1 MATSAEAAHLP
12 DLKNERRSAWRKAV
26 PARSRI
32 ELSPGHGASA
42 RDISEGGVSLFGR
55 ADLDVGSETQLRF
68 ILPGSDT
75 QIEASGVV
83 AWSDELATGIRFIHI
98 NIDSLTALQSWL
110 ESSPEHEDDSA
121 NLRADAVLAA
131 KVACLREI
139 ADLQAQISSNDLDS
153 DAALAL
159 IVRRLAELTRATG
172 SAIALRDGQQ
182 VVCRASYGNAP
193 DVGVQLSQSSL
204 SGECLRT
211 ANVVLLRDSETDPRV
226 DAAICRQLNFR
237 SLLIVPVLS
246 NGKPAGIA
254 EVLSANP
261 GNFEGAD
268 ILVVSFI
275 ADLIAGVA
283 VPAEQSEAAPVER
296 RTSFDPLVEPDLPT
310 PQIAMEVPIPA
321 APVATPVPVVREVQP
336 AIAHAREVSIPAPM
350 SMPVRSIPASS
361 TASAP
366 QPARPTVP
374 AHAPEFHEETHPI
387 TPATDQQR
395 RVYFAIALVAILLIV
410 IATFTIMR
418 LRKPAQSPRLA
429 PSTTAT
435 TTLGPATSAITQ
447 PTSTVVVEAP
457 KSEPKKP
464 SPAPTHSAK
473 ISSDSHNEPATQE
486 VAVRETTQTPSPSDA
501 PPPAPSLGQ
510 LSAASSANLAAAIVA
525 TNTPTPGLTLPQ
537 SRGVIEGKLIRK
549 VLPQY
554 PEMARRAGVGGDIVL
569 SATIGT
575 DGKLKNI
582 RVVSGSP
589 LLREAAVSA
598 AKQWRYSP
606 YLLGGKPVETDTHIT
621 ISFKH

>member
-1 MATSAEAAHLP
+1 MATSAEAARLP
-12 DLKNERRSAWRKAV
+12 YLENERRTAYRK
-26 PARSRI
+26 PLPTRSRI
-32 ELSPGHGASA
+32 DLQPGRSAAA
-42 RDISEGGVSLFGR
+42 RDISEGGISLFGTI
-55 ADLDVGSETQLRF
+55 DLNVGSETQLRF
-68 ILPGSDT
+68 TLPGSDA
-75 QIEASGVV
+75 QMEASGEI
-83 AWSDELATGIRFIHI
+83 AWSDEMATGIRFTQIST
-98 NIDSLTALQSWL
+98 DSLAALQSWI
-110 ESSPEHEDDSA
+110 ESSPEQEDDSA
-121 NLRADAVLAA
+121 TLRTDAVLAA

-139 ADLQAQISSNDLDS
+139 ADLQAQISSDDLDT

-172 SAIALRDGQQ
+172 SAIALRDGPH
-182 VVCRASYGNAP
+182 VICRASYGNAP

-246 NGKPAGIA
+246 EGKPAGIA
-254 EVLSANP
+254 EVLSPNP

-283 VPAEQSEAAPVER
+283 VSAEQIEAAPVQL
-296 RTSFDPLVEPDLPT
+296 RTSFEPLVEPDLPR
-310 PQIAMEVPIPA
+310 PQIAMELPIPA
-321 APVATPVPVVREVQP
+321 VPLATTVPVLKTAQP
-336 AIAHAREVSIPAPM
+336 AIAPAREVSIPAPAR
-350 SMPVRSIPASS
+350 PTPTSS
-361 TASAP
+361 TAAAP
-366 QPARPTVP
+366 QPACEPLPV
-374 AHAPEFHEETHPI
+374 HAPEIHEEAHPI
-387 TPATDQQR
+387 PTATDHQR
-395 RVYFAIALVAILLIV
+395 RLYLAVGLIAILLIV
-410 IATFTIMR
+410 IATFAILR
-418 LRKPAQSPRLA
+418 LRKPAASPQPA
-429 PSTTAT
+429 PTAAAT
-435 TTLGPATSAITQ
+435 TTPAASTSVVAQ
-447 PTSTVVVEAP
+447 PTPTTVAEVP

-464 SPAPTHSAK
+464 SPAPTHSVK
-473 ISSDSHNEPATQE
+473 SSSDSHNEPATQE
-486 VAVRETTQTPSPSDA
+486 VAVRETEPTPTPTDV
-501 PPPAPSLGQ
+501 PPVAPSLGQ

-589 LLREAAVSA
+589 LLREAAISA
-598 AKQWRYSP
+598 ARQWRYSP